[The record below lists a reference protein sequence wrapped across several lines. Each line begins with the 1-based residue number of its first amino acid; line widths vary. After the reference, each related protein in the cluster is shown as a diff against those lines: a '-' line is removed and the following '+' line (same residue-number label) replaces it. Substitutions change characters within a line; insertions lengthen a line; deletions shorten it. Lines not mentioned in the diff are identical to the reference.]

1 LNDENTEVETT
12 PVDGPKTAQTLA
24 LGLITISG
32 VTLSLVIL
40 SPFSAVIAWSL
51 ALSVAIYPWYQRLL
65 HAFKN
70 ASFAASVTLITSIA
84 VIMGPFLWMAH
95 LIISTILKGAS
106 LLIERAN
113 GDGLNLPKLPPQLNA
128 ADEWLDKTFHF
139 REFILSTLQS
149 IPKTLPHLLRS
160 SAIGA
165 IGLALVFFT
174 TFFFLRDGTR
184 LLEEFRRVLPLSSKE
199 LDTIFSRIA
208 DTLHATIYGILMV
221 AVLQGFLGGLI
232 FWLLNLPQPT
242 IWGIVMGVLAVVPYL
257 GAFIIWIPAAAILAS
272 SGNWKAAVTLVVWG
286 AIVIGLSDN
295 LLYPIM
301 VGKRMRFH
309 TLIIFLFLLGGLFTF
324 GAAGVIIG
332 PIMLALT
339 HALLEVWHL
348 RFQNTNEEAPADT
361 HAPPARTVY

>member
-1 LNDENTEVETT
+1 MNDENTEVETT
-12 PVDGPKTAQTLA
+12 PVDGPQTAQTLA

-32 VTLSLVIL
+32 ITLSLVIL

-65 HAFKN
+65 HTLKN
-70 ASFAASVTLITSIA
+70 ASFAASVTLLSTIA

-106 LLIERAN
+106 TLIERAN
-113 GDGLNLPKLPPQLNA
+113 GEGLTLPKLPPQLNA

-149 IPKTLPHLLRS
+149 IPQTLPHLLRS

-184 LLEEFRRVLPLSSKE
+184 LLEEFRRVLPLSRKE

-232 FWLLNLPQPT
+232 FWFLNLPQAT

-301 VGKRMRFH
+301 VGKRMHFH

-348 RFQNTNEEAPADT
+348 RFQNTNEEAPADI
-361 HAPPARTVY
+361 HAPPARTRY